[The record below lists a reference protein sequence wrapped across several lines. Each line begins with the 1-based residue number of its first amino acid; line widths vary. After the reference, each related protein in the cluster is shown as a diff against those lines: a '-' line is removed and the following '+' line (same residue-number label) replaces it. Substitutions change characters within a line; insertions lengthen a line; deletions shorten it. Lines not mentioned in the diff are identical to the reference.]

1 MSGRLLRLACTVSTA
16 ALAAQ
21 TVLAPG
27 LAVATTEPPGA
38 GERATAAPR
47 TPEADADTNADTE
60 TDARAEGDADTD
72 TDTEAGAGPDGAS
85 AAGADA
91 LDAPDAGSGADP
103 EADPDSGAEAAPGSG
118 PDSGGRTVAEL
129 LKDLQRLYREAEAAT
144 EAYNATEE
152 ELRRRRA
159 ETGRLDGDLAKARLS
174 LHESRGAA
182 GRLARQQ
189 YQGST
194 ALSPYVRLLLARDPQ
209 HALDQGHVIGRLARE
224 REETVGR
231 LKTGERR
238 ADGLARRAR
247 AALDDQLTL
256 TARRKKERDDVRRR
270 LDDVQKLLASLTPEQ
285 LTALAA
291 LERDGV
297 ARAQEGLVASGALGD
312 DGKPS
317 QEGEKAVRYA
327 VRQLGKPYE
336 WGAQGPGS
344 YDCSGLTSQAWG
356 QAGTPVPRTSEE
368 QWARLKRIPL
378 KELRP
383 GDLVIY
389 FPEATHVA
397 MYLGR
402 GMVVQAPRTGE
413 KVKVSPL
420 ASNPVLGAVR
430 PDPGG
435 APVRRYRPPKLPPA
449 AAGAGASAARQAPVS
464 EPR

>member
-27 LAVATTEPPGA
+27 LAAATTDPPGTGA
-38 GERATAAPR
+38 RATAAPR
-47 TPEADADTNADTE
+47 PSEA
-60 TDARAEGDADTD
+60 AEDTD
-72 TDTEAGAGPDGAS
+72 TDAGPDTGAEAGAGGAPT
-85 AAGADA
+85 AGADV
-91 LDAPDAGSGADP
+91 PDA
-103 EADPDSGAEAAPGSG
+103 AAPGTDSDSG
-118 PDSGGRTVAEL
+118 SGSDSGGRTVVEL
-129 LKDLQRLYREAEAAT
+129 LKELQRLYREAETAT

-159 ETGRLDGDLAKARLS
+159 ATGRLDGDLAKARLS
-174 LHESRGAA
+174 LHDSRGAA

-189 YQGST
+189 YQGSS
-194 ALSPYVRLLLARDPQ
+194 ALSPYLRLLLARDPQ
-209 HALDQGHVIGRLARE
+209 QALDQGHVIGRLARE
-224 REETVGR
+224 RERTVGR
-231 LKTGERR
+231 LRSGERR

-270 LDDVQKLLASLTPEQ
+270 LDDVQELLASLSAEQ

-297 ARAQEGLVASGALGD
+297 ARAQDRLVASGALGD

-317 QEGEKAVRYA
+317 QAGEKAVRYA
-327 VRQLGKPYE
+327 VGQLGKPYE

-356 QAGTPVPRTSEE
+356 RAGRPVPRTSEE

-449 AAGAGASAARQAPVS
+449 ARGAGAAARQAPVGAG
-464 EPR
+464 EPG